1 MIRKQTIKVAPGK
14 NEFEIIDVP
23 ASYDPEQV
31 TVELKGENLNNIK
44 ITQLSLKLPDRTIV
58 NMVIQRER
66 NASNNIIS
74 SATDLRAESRKEI
87 LAICESA
94 YYRQY
99 EDMLGELSIIVQS
112 DIEGEINLSIKYFF
126 NDTRIR
132 WKPGVQVDLDE
143 KSNNATIIG
152 YINVDNN
159 SDLLLENVE
168 LKFAEFDLAE
178 TPMEGENEDEFDFE
192 EGEEEYGEAP
202 MAAPGRAHAKKKTY
216 KRVQRLKQILM

>member
-1 MIRKQTIKVAPGK
+1 MIRKQKIRVAPGK

-31 TVELKGENLNNIK
+31 TVELEGENLGSVK

-99 EDMLGELSIIVQS
+99 EDMLGELDIIIQS
-112 DIEGEINLSIKYFF
+112 DVKEEEITLSIKYFF

-143 KSNNATIIG
+143 KSNVATIIG

-178 TPMEGENEDEFDFE
+178 TPMEGEDEDEFEF
-192 EGEEEYGEAP
+192 EGEDEYGEEP
-202 MAAPGRAHAKKKTY
+202 RVKPRKKKLY
-216 KRVQRLKQILM
+216 KQVQRLKRVLM

>member
-1 MIRKQTIKVAPGK
+1 VIRKQKIKITPGM
-14 NEFEIIDVP
+14 NYFEIMDVP

-31 TVELKGENLNNIK
+31 IAELEGENLNNVK

-99 EDMLGELSIIVQS
+99 EDMLGELDITVQS
-112 DIEGEINLSIKYFF
+112 DIKGEITLSIKYFF

-132 WKPGVQVDLDE
+132 WKPGVQVDLDV
-143 KSNNATIIG
+143 KNNNARIIG

-178 TPMEGENEDEFDFE
+178 TPMEGEDEFDF
-192 EGEEEYGEAP
+192 EGEEEYGEVP
-202 MAAPGRAHAKKKTY
+202 RAAPASGAPSKKKVY
-216 KRVQRLKQILM
+216 KRVQRLKQLLA